1 MVAFCYFYDRKNQCR
16 LNIAAFIAR
25 RIAFNQQRSFSRFVI
40 RLSIGATV
48 ISVAVMIVT
57 IAFANGFQK
66 TISQKV
72 FSFWGHVRV
81 QSFDATPVSI
91 AEEVPIPK
99 NDSVLNL
106 KRIYPDIKT
115 VQAFATKNAILKT
128 SATIEAVLVKGV
140 EKAYDF
146 DNLKNFLVEGRW
158 IQFTDSGYSNEINL
172 SAYTAAQLKL
182 KVNDQLIIYFIQQG
196 TPMFRP
202 RKLRVAGI
210 FKTGIEDYD
219 KHIAIG
225 DLKLIQRL
233 NDWDSNQIGGYE
245 IFLHDYNKMG
255 PVSEDIVTQL
265 PIGLKSTTIKNIY
278 PNIFD
283 WLALQNKTIA
293 IVLIIMIVIATL
305 NLITCLL
312 ILVLERTRMIGVL
325 KALGARNFTVQ
336 QVFLYH
342 GTYITF
348 FGLLLG
354 NVIGL
359 GICWLQ
365 QRYGFIPLPEEAYWI
380 SKAVADVV
388 WWHVVL
394 VDAGTF
400 LVCFLVLLIP
410 TVIVKKI
417 RPVTAIRFS

>member
-1 MVAFCYFYDRKNQCR
+1 M
-16 LNIAAFIAR
+16 NIAAFIAR

-48 ISVAVMIVT
+48 ISVAVMILT
-57 IAFANGFQK
+57 IAFASGFQK

-81 QSFDATPVSI
+81 QSFDATSVSI

-106 KRIYPDIKT
+106 KKKNPAIKT

-128 SATIEAVLVKGV
+128 AATIEAVLVKGV
-140 EKAYDF
+140 DRTYDF
-146 DNLKNFLVEGRW
+146 NNLQNFLVEGRW

-172 SAYTAAQLKL
+172 SVYTATQLKL
-182 KVNDQLIIYFIQQG
+182 KVNDQLIIYFIQRG
-196 TPMFRP
+196 NPSFRP
-202 RKLRVAGI
+202 RKLTVAGI

-233 NDWDSNQIGGYE
+233 NDWDSNQVGGYE

-255 PVSEDIVTQL
+255 QVSEDIVQEL

-325 KALGARNFTVQ
+325 KALGARNNTVQ
-336 QVFLYH
+336 QIFLYH
-342 GTYITF
+342 GTFITF

-410 TVIVKKI
+410 TIIVKKI
-417 RPVTAIRFS
+417 RPVKAIRFS

>member
-1 MVAFCYFYDRKNQCR
+1 M
-16 LNIAAFIAR
+16 NIAAFIAR

-48 ISVAVMIVT
+48 ISVAVMILT

-81 QSFDATPVSI
+81 QSFDATAVSI
-91 AEEVPIPK
+91 AEEVPILK
-99 NDSVLNL
+99 NDSVLHL
-106 KRIYPDIKT
+106 KKKVPEIKT

-128 SATIEAVLVKGV
+128 AATIEAVLVKGV
-140 EKAYDF
+140 EKSYDF
-146 DNLKNFLVEGRW
+146 NNLQNFLVEGRW
-158 IQFTDSGYSNEINL
+158 IHFTDSGYSNEINL
-172 SAYTAAQLKL
+172 SVYTATQLNL
-182 KVNDQLIIYFIQQG
+182 KVNDQLIIYFIQRG
-196 TPMFRP
+196 NPNFRP
-202 RKLRVAGI
+202 RKLTVAGI

-233 NDWDSNQIGGYE
+233 NDWDSNQVGGYE
-245 IFLHDYNKMG
+245 IFLHDYNKMDK
-255 PVSEDIVTQL
+255 VSEDIVQEL

-325 KALGARNFTVQ
+325 KALGARNQTVQ

-342 GTYITF
+342 GTFITF

-410 TVIVKKI
+410 TIIVKKVQ
-417 RPVTAIRFS
+417 PVKAIRFS